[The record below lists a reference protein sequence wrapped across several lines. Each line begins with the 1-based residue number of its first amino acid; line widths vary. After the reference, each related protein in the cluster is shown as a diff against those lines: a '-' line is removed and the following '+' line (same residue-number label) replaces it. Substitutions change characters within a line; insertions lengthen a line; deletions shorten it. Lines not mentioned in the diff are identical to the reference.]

1 RLGRSTFQ
9 NKETTPTFLS
19 RTDTRRRLAQ
29 NKNTDNSPSQNKPR
43 SKLTW
48 CVMKEGQ
55 SIEISRPED
64 ILMVL
69 HLFTPPIQR
78 KIQSPILGIMYI
90 DLTIFKRGINHQDA
104 INACVLYVSHVM
116 QYARVSYQKD
126 SNQRFSFVG
135 AAFANPFF
143 EQVCCSR
150 TNQERDDEGKAT
162 CTKCGLNER
171 EAIDLSDAREVETS
185 QGARNT
191 GYFSNAMS
199 MPAIGVSNQPAQLA
213 PTGSPITPT
222 TNIIPASPITN
233 SN

>member
-1 RLGRSTFQ
+1 DSDEARFRIKKPHPHS
-9 NKETTPTFLS
+9 FLEQILIEDPPNI
-19 RTDTRRRLAQ
+19 RI
-29 NKNTDNSPSQNKPR
+29 TDNSPSQENKEQAEVEAHMVCDEGGFQTRNKP
-43 SKLTW
+43 SGCDKCM
-48 CVMKEGQ
+48 CVVCF
-55 SIEISRPED
+55 PC
-64 ILMVL
+64 
-69 HLFTPPIQR
+69 
-78 KIQSPILGIMYI
+78 Y
-90 DLTIFKRGINHQDA
+90 A
-104 INACVLYVSHVM
+104 ICSCLLSE
-116 QYARVSYQKD
+116 
-126 SNQRFSFVG
+126 G

>member
-1 RLGRSTFQ
+1 MKK
-9 NKETTPTFLS
+9 NKEQAEVEAHMVCDEGGSHNFQ
-19 RTDTRRRLAQ
+19 TR
-29 NKNTDNSPSQNKPR
+29 NKP
-43 SKLTW
+43 SGCDKCM
-48 CVMKEGQ
+48 CVVCF
-55 SIEISRPED
+55 PC
-64 ILMVL
+64 
-69 HLFTPPIQR
+69 
-78 KIQSPILGIMYI
+78 Y
-90 DLTIFKRGINHQDA
+90 A
-104 INACVLYVSHVM
+104 ICSCLLSE
-116 QYARVSYQKD
+116 
-126 SNQRFSFVG
+126 G